1 MYNLLIALGVSLLV
15 FGLGALTGEWYYGIA
30 PALLVGLPLYFVLM
44 RRTGQQVEAIMAT
57 AVSQLQTGRLKEAKA
72 TIESARPLGKWQFL
86 IEAQIDGQLG
96 TLEYMQRNWKAAR
109 PLLEKAWAR
118 NWQAMAMLAILDH
131 KDKKLD
137 EGLARLD
144 KAELLAKKEPLFWG
158 VQAYLLLK
166 AKRTED
172 AQRKVADGLE
182 SVEAIKPLKDLQTAI
197 ANDKMRRFDWGK
209 TFGQGWYQFFPDQ
222 YPQPTA
228 GRGRGVPQQRNR
240 KSFPQPR
247 GGGRPR

>member
-1 MYNLLIALGVSLLV
+1 MYNLLIALGVSLLA
-15 FGLGALTGEWYYGIA
+15 FSLGALTGEWYYGIA

-44 RRTGQQVEAIMAT
+44 RRTGKQVEAIMAT
-57 AVSQLQTGRLKEAKA
+57 AVSQLQTGRVKEAKA
-72 TIESARPLGKWQFL
+72 TIESARPLGRWQFL

-118 NWQAMAMLAILDH
+118 NWQAMAMLAVLDH

-137 EGLARLD
+137 AGLARME

-158 VQAYLLLK
+158 IQAYLLLK

-172 AQRKVADGLE
+172 AQRKVAEGLE
-182 SVEAIKPLKDLQTAI
+182 SVEATKPLKELQTAV

-228 GRGRGVPQQRNR
+228 GRQGVPQQRNR